1 MSYQDR
7 WLLPAGI
14 TDCLPE
20 EAAYLEKLRRC
31 LIDVYATW
39 GYELVIPPFIEY
51 LESLLVGTGQILDLQ
66 TFKITDQFTGRMM
79 GIRADMTPQ
88 IARIDAHRLRRDIPT
103 RLCYLGTVLHTRPN
117 PFVGSRSPFQVG
129 AELFG
134 YQGVDSDIEI
144 LSLMLETLTI
154 TGITNFH
161 VDIGHVEIYRCLVA
175 QAKREIKQAN
185 RYLAKIAISADND
198 AAAADEDP
206 LFEFEEQLFDAIKRK
221 ADTEVKTILSQWN
234 ISRPLR
240 QMLGELP
247 QLHGDAQILQAARRL
262 FNPTQCEI
270 HTALDE
276 LEQLQAQWHGI
287 PLHFDLAELR
297 GYSYH
302 LGIIFAAYA
311 PKHGRAVAKG
321 GRYNIGK
328 AFGCS
333 RPATGF
339 STNLRTLV
347 ALQPPVFATKLAA
360 IFAPPPPADTSLALT
375 LATTIKQLREQGE
388 IVISGLSNQ
397 NGDAK
402 MLGCNREL
410 RLTSTGWQVTAL

>member
-14 TDCLPE
+14 TDSLPE
-20 EAAYLEKLRRC
+20 EATYLEKLRRR

-39 GYELVIPPFIEY
+39 GYELVIPPLIEY
-51 LESLLVGTGQILDLQ
+51 LESLLVGTGQILELQ

-117 PFVGSRSPFQVG
+117 PFAGSRSPFQVG

-144 LSLMLETLTI
+144 LSLMLETLKI
-154 TGITNFH
+154 TGITDFH
-161 VDIGHVEIYRCLVA
+161 IDIGHVEIYRCLVA
-175 QAKREIKQAN
+175 QAQREIKPAQRHISKTVTSAN
-185 RYLAKIAISADND
+185 SEAAK
-198 AAAADEDP
+198 ADEEP
-206 LFEFEEQLFDAIKRK
+206 FFNFEEQLFDAIKRK
-221 ADTEVKTILSQWN
+221 ADTEVKALLSKWN

-240 QMLGELP
+240 QMLSELP
-247 QLHGDAQILQAARRL
+247 QLHGDAQVLQAARRL
-262 FNPTQCEI
+262 FNPAPRKI

-276 LEQLQAQWHGI
+276 LEQLQAQWQGM

-311 PKHGRAVAKG
+311 PTHGRAVAKG

-347 ALQPPVFATKLAA
+347 ALQPPIPATKPAA
-360 IFAPPPPADTSLALT
+360 ILAPPPPTDAILATT
-375 LATTIKQLREQGE
+375 LATTIRQLREQGE
-388 IVISGLSNQ
+388 VVISGLSNQ
-397 NGDAK
+397 SGDAQA
-402 MLGCNREL
+402 LGCNREL
-410 RLTSTGWQVTAL
+410 RLTATGWQVTAL

>member
-14 TDCLPE
+14 TDSLPE
-20 EAAYLEKLRRC
+20 EAAHLEKLRRR

-51 LESLLVGTGQILDLQ
+51 LESLLVGTGQILELQ

-88 IARIDAHRLRRDIPT
+88 IARIDAHRLRRKVPT
-103 RLCYLGTVLHTRPN
+103 RLCYLGTVLHTRPS
-117 PFVGSRSPFQVG
+117 PFAGSRSPFQVG

-144 LSLMLETLTI
+144 LALMLETLKI
-154 TGITNFH
+154 TGITDFH
-161 VDIGHVEIYRCLVA
+161 VDIGHVEIYRGLIA

-185 RYLAKIAISADND
+185 RPTSETVVSTASSEEEQEL
-198 AAAADEDP
+198 
-206 LFEFEEQLFDAIKRK
+206 LFDFEEQLFDAIKRK
-221 ADTEVKTILSQWN
+221 ADMEVKTLLSEWN

-240 QMLGELP
+240 QMLSELP
-247 QLHGDAQILQAARRL
+247 QLHGDAQVLQAARQL
-262 FNPTQCEI
+262 FKPAQCEI

-276 LEQLQAQWHGI
+276 LEQLQARWHGI

-302 LGIIFAAYA
+302 QGIIFAAYA

-347 ALQPPVFATKLAA
+347 AFQSQIPATKPTA
-360 IFAPPPPADTSLALT
+360 IFAPPPPTDTVLATT

-388 IVISGLSNQ
+388 IVISGLANQ
-397 NGDAK
+397 SGDAQA
-402 MLGCNREL
+402 LGCNREL
-410 RLTSTGWQVTAL
+410 RLTATGWQITTL